1 MAGPNFPFY
10 DLTDAQDIV
19 FLGQLPPDLLT
30 NFPAGVRA
38 LGGDDQVIGT
48 VTTDFVFGNL
58 GNDTLYGFGGEDIL
72 WGGQGSDVLLGFDGN
87 DNLNG
92 NLGDDVVDGGA
103 GNDLVR
109 GGQGNDF
116 LAGAEGND
124 TLVGDLGQD
133 TVSGGAGNDL
143 FVLRRDAA
151 AAPDPTTGAIGADL
165 LLDVTVADDR
175 LGLTGGLTVNDLQLI
190 PIQLNVGGQVRE
202 STAINFVE
210 NGQLRSLG
218 VVAGLVPSQV
228 AAIAIPIQF

>member
-10 DLTDAQDIV
+10 DLTVAQDIF
-19 FLGQLPPDLLT
+19 FLGQLPADLLT

-38 LGGDDQVIGT
+38 LAGDDQVIGT
-48 VTTDFVFGNL
+48 PGTDFVFGNA
-58 GNDTLYGFGGEDIL
+58 GNDTLYGFGGADIL
-72 WGGQGSDVLLGFDGN
+72 WGGVGDDVLLGFEGN

-92 NLGDDVVDGGA
+92 NIGNDVVDGGS
-103 GNDLVR
+103 GDDSLR

-116 LAGAEGND
+116 LSGGDGND

-133 TVSGGAGNDL
+133 TLSGGAGNDL
-143 FVLRRDAA
+143 FVARRDAA

-165 LLDVTVADDR
+165 LLDVNPADDR
-175 LGLTGGLTVNDLQLI
+175 IGLTGGLTVNDLQLI
-190 PIQLNVGGQVRE
+190 PIQLNAGGEVRE
-202 STAINFVE
+202 STAMNFFE

-218 VVAGLVPSQV
+218 VVVGLVPSQV